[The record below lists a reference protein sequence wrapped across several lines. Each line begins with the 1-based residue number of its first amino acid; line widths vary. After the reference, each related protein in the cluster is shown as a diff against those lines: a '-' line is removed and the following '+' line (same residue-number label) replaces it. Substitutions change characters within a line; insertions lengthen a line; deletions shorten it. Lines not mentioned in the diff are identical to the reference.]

1 MDLSSVL
8 PSYYDDNETMQELQ
22 GILSAVTEE
31 LEGGLQKTVDDSFWS
46 GASGNDMLSRYEKMF
61 GLSSDTDKSADT
73 AEREFLQGWPELE
86 PRRHL

>member
-31 LEGGLQKTVDDSFWS
+31 LEGGLQKTVDDSGREHPEMTCFPGMKRCS
-46 GASGNDMLSRYEKMF
+46 GCRQIPTSR
-61 GLSSDTDKSADT
+61 TDT